1 MKKYWLESIIIALG
15 LAAFGF
21 FVMQGLGLVMK
32 GLDHFAQKDRVV
44 TVKGLAE
51 MEVSANKVTWP
62 LKYKETGNDL
72 KDLYQKLNTNN
83 DKLKA
88 FLVQKGIS
96 EDEISINPPEIV
108 DLETE
113 RYNNNPIPNRY
124 IATAGLTVTT
134 NKIDLVRQLVTEQ
147 GQFMEQGIA
156 LSTGMYENRVTYDFT
171 GLNEIK
177 PQMIETATK
186 NARLAADKFAQDS
199 GSKLGKMTHAVQG
212 PFSIVDRDD
221 NTPYIKNIRVVTTVD
236 YALED

>member
-1 MKKYWLESIIIALG
+1 MKKYWLESIIIAIG
-15 LAAFGF
+15 LAVFGF

-51 MEVSANKVTWP
+51 MEVNANKVTWP
-62 LKYKETGNDL
+62 LKYKETSNDL
-72 KDLYQKLNTNN
+72 KELYQKLNTNN

-113 RYNNNPIPNRY
+113 RYNNNPISNRY

-147 GQFMEQGIA
+147 GQLMEQGIA

-171 GLNEIK
+171 GLNDIK

-212 PFSIVDRDD
+212 PFSIEDRDE
-221 NTPYIKNIRVVTTVD
+221 NTPYIKNIRVVTTVN
-236 YALED
+236 YSLED